1 MSEVGGNG
9 TSSGT
14 GGSFESAAIVVVEAR
29 TLLGGA
35 VVDSTR
41 VVVVPVL
48 WTESTDCGFS
58 DEELEHEEIMSKNPN
73 ETAILC

>member
-41 VVVVPVL
+41 VVVAPVL
-48 WTESTDCGFS
+48 WTESTDCSFS
-58 DEELEHEEIMSKNPN
+58 DEELEHEEIMSKTPN